1 MLDRIHGSIES
12 LLKVICSTMLYLS
25 VIGTCLGDIILKR
38 IHILD
43 GHNYKYLRLA
53 KITLYLPS
61 VTRE

>member
-1 MLDRIHGSIES
+1 
-12 LLKVICSTMLYLS
+12 MLYLS

-53 KITLYLPS
+53 KVTLYLPS